1 MLTINN
7 SRTSRERIKKTSTT
21 TSEGSV
27 DSDVITSDRRI
38 SLVTEG
44 LPLYVENWLRIKTSN
59 ENALTISEYVLSLRR
74 EVNPSQNYTIMQI
87 QALVELSEYS
97 RQKPF
102 EQLTREDVLSFLY
115 KFRKTEDKDPLHKW
129 IGTYNL
135 KHEILRQFFTWL
147 NDPNMER
154 NHRSRPK
161 IMENIPKFKRK
172 EVSIYKPTDLWT
184 AEGDLLF
191 LRYCPNK
198 RDRCYHTLS
207 RDSSGR
213 PHELLKLRAR
223 DVIFKTSGDYQYAEI
238 TVNGK
243 TGTRTIPLFSCIP
256 YLKDWLDEHPQRG
269 NPNAIL
275 FPSMSDKSFGRKMM
289 GSEGI
294 RLVYRKYKLN
304 YFPKLLE
311 NPNVSSEDKI
321 RIKELLR
328 KPWNPYIRRHSALTE
343 KAQILKEPI
352 LKQHA
357 GWSGRSQMNLKYEHW
372 FGNESSQSL
381 LEAYGILPQDNQS
394 KDTLKPKQ
402 CPNCN
407 EPNKP
412 DGKFCAKCRM
422 VLTYD
427 AYSDTLESQQEKEDK
442 LKVME
447 ERFNTMQSQVQ
458 LLISTLADSGQATK
472 NEFARKML
480 QKGIYKPMNE

>member
-1 MLTINN
+1 MRNN
-7 SRTSRERIKKTSTT
+7 NQTNREKTGKSESLSSAVNDSTT
-21 TSEGSV
+21 TM
-27 DSDVITSDRRI
+27 ILNRKI
-38 SLVTEG
+38 SLATEE
-44 LPLYVENWLRIKTSN
+44 LHPYLENWLRIKTSN
-59 ENALTISEYVLSLRR
+59 ENALTISEYILSLRR
-74 EVNPSQNYTIMQI
+74 EINPSQNYTTMQI
-87 QALVELSEYS
+87 QALVQLSEYS
-97 RQKPF
+97 KQKPF
-102 EQLTREDVLSFLY
+102 EQLTKENVLSFLD
-115 KFRKTEDKDPLHKW
+115 KFRKTEDRDPLHKW

-135 KHEILRQFFTWL
+135 KREILRQFFTWL
-147 NDPNMER
+147 NDPNTER

-172 EVSIYKPTDLWT
+172 EVSIYKPTDLW
-184 AEGDLLF
+184 AGEDDLLF

-213 PHELLKLRAR
+213 PHELLKLRIK
-223 DVIFKTSGDYQYAEI
+223 DVMFKTSGDYQYAEI

-256 YLKDWLDEHPQRG
+256 YLKDWLEEHPQRG
-269 NPNAIL
+269 NPNAML
-275 FPSMSDKSFGRKMM
+275 FPSMSDKNFGRKMM
-289 GSEGI
+289 GSEAIG
-294 RLVYRKYKLN
+294 LVYRKYKLN

-311 NPNVSSEDKI
+311 NPNVAPEDKVK
-321 RIKELLR
+321 IKNLLK

-343 KAQILKEPI
+343 KARILKEPI
-352 LKQHA
+352 LKMHA

-381 LEAYGILPQDNQS
+381 LEAYGIVPQDNQS

-412 DGKFCAKCRM
+412 DSKFCAKCRM

-427 AYSDTLESQQEKEDK
+427 AYSETLEKQQEKESEVQRLQEKYEQDMKTMREEMENKFQQILTRIDTAK
-442 LKVME
+442 LC
-447 ERFNTMQSQVQ
+447 QS
-458 LLISTLADSGQATK
+458 S
-472 NEFARKML
+472 
-480 QKGIYKPMNE
+480 

>member
-1 MLTINN
+1 MIYESQSNRGRTREFFTKSESVSDAIDGTIG
-7 SRTSRERIKKTSTT
+7 RK
-21 TSEGSV
+21 
-27 DSDVITSDRRI
+27 I
-38 SLVTEG
+38 SFATEG
-44 LPLYVENWLRIKTSN
+44 LQPYVENWLRIKTSN
-59 ENALTISEYVLSLRR
+59 YNALTISEYVLSLRR
-74 EVNPSQNYTIMQI
+74 EINPSQNYTRMQI

-97 RQKPF
+97 KQKPF
-102 EQLTREDVLSFLY
+102 EQMTRDDVLSFLY
-115 KFRKTEDKDPLHKW
+115 KFRKTENSDPLHKW
-129 IGTYNL
+129 IGTYNI

-147 NDPNMER
+147 NGPNTER
-154 NHRSRPK
+154 NQRSRPK
-161 IMENIPKFKRK
+161 IMENIPRFKRK
-172 EVSIYKPTDLWT
+172 EISIYKPTDLWT
-184 AEGDLLF
+184 GEDDLLF

-207 RDSSGR
+207 RDSSCR
-213 PHELLKLRAR
+213 PDELVKLRAK
-223 DVIFKTSGDYQYAEI
+223 DVIFKTSGDYQGAEI

-269 NPNAIL
+269 NPNAML

-289 GSEGI
+289 DSEGLH
-294 RLVYRKYKLN
+294 LVYRKYKLN

-311 NPNVSSEDKI
+311 NPNVAPEDKI
-321 RIKELLR
+321 KIKELLR
-328 KPWNPYIRRHSALTE
+328 KTWNPYIRRHSALTE

-381 LEAYGILPQDNQS
+381 LEAYGILPQDNQN

-412 DGKFCAKCRM
+412 DSKFCAKCRM

-427 AYSDTLESQQEKEDK
+427 AYNESLENQKEKESEVQRLQEKYENDMK
-442 LKVME
+442 TMREEMENKFQQILTKINVANLK
-447 ERFNTMQSQVQ
+447 
-458 LLISTLADSGQATK
+458 
-472 NEFARKML
+472 
-480 QKGIYKPMNE
+480 

>member
-1 MLTINN
+1 MLMINN
-7 SRTSRERIKKTSTT
+7 NRSNGDRIKTASAT
-21 TSEGSV
+21 TSETLSAVNGTT
-27 DSDVITSDRRI
+27 DGNRRI
-38 SLVTEG
+38 SLATDG
-44 LPLYVENWLRIKTSN
+44 LQPYVRNWLKIKTSN
-59 ENALTISEYVLSLRR
+59 KNALTISEYVLSLRR
-74 EVNPSQNYTIMQI
+74 EINPSQNYTKTQI

-97 RQKPF
+97 KQKPF
-102 EQLTREDVLSFLY
+102 EQLTSEDVLSFLN

-147 NDPNMER
+147 NDQNTER
-154 NHRSRPK
+154 NYRSKPK
-161 IMENIPKFKRK
+161 IMENIAKFKRK

-184 AEGDLLF
+184 GEDDLLF
-191 LRYCPNK
+191 LRYCPDK
-198 RDRCYHTLS
+198 RDRCYHTFS
-207 RDSSGR
+207 RDSSCR
-213 PHELLKLRAR
+213 PHELLKLRKK
-223 DVIFKTSGDYQYAEI
+223 DVIFKTSGSYQYAEI

-243 TGTRTIPLFSCIP
+243 TGTRNIPLFSCIP

-269 NPNAIL
+269 NPDAML
-275 FPSMSDKSFGRKMM
+275 FPSMSDKSFGRKMVD
-289 GSEGI
+289 SVGI

-311 NPNVSSEDKI
+311 NSNVPPEDKI
-321 RIKELLR
+321 KIKELLK

-352 LKQHA
+352 LKMHA

-394 KDTLKPKQ
+394 KDILKPRQ

-412 DGKFCAKCRM
+412 DSRFCAKCRM

-427 AYSDTLESQQEKEDK
+427 AYNDALESQKEKDSEVQNLKDQMRFLQESQKEILECLKHPEK
-442 LKVME
+442 LAQIAKE
-447 ERFNTMQSQVQ
+447 
-458 LLISTLADSGQATK
+458 G
-472 NEFARKML
+472 
-480 QKGIYKPMNE
+480 